1 MAKHLRVECMHQSAK
16 SIHLNFWF
24 VDVVPCLLLGAS
36 RRMCIKKKRVY
47 FLKVY
52 IGSCDLITNVMN
64 FDNKKNYQSIVMM
77 ILVIGEYEWSM
88 Q

>member
-1 MAKHLRVECMHQSAK
+1 
-16 SIHLNFWF
+16 
-24 VDVVPCLLLGAS
+24 
-36 RRMCIKKKRVY
+36 MCIKKKRVY